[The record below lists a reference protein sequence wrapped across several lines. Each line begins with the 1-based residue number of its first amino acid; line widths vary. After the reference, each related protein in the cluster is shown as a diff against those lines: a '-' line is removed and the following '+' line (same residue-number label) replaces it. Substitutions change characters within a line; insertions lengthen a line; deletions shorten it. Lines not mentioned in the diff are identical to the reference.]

1 MVIDD
6 DRITDVLAGG
16 APPPRADRVIDCG
29 GGWLL
34 PGLWDV
40 HVHLQF
46 PDPAPEGLP
55 AKTIR
60 YGHNAI
66 EGLMHGGV
74 TGIRSAGVE
83 DWIDVAWR
91 DAINSGRVVGPRIF
105 ASGYFITTTAG
116 HALRWPFSLPRNGK
130 DELVRAVR
138 EQIGWGVDHIKVN
151 LSGGIM
157 GPDWDRHWQS
167 FLLPEEL
174 EAVFQVARQRE
185 VSVMSHAAN
194 AEAVKDAVRMGTW
207 TVEHGYT
214 MDDECIQMMLEREV
228 FYVPTLGITHLTP
241 RQVTT
246 QQERDYLERRG
257 IPEEMLERA
266 DDAVDEHRK
275 WFQEALKAGVKM
287 ALGSDLGP
295 VKDAVHLETA
305 LWVRSGATPMQTIKA
320 ATCMAAQVCHVG
332 DEVGTVEPGKLADLL
347 VVTDSPFDDIANLRG
362 VEMVFKSG
370 SLVSDKRQ

>member
-1 MVIDD
+1 MV
-6 DRITDVLAGG
+6 AGG
-16 APPPRADRVIDCG
+16 APPVGADRAIDCE

-46 PDPAPEGLP
+46 PDPAPDDLP
-55 AKTIR
+55 TKSIL
-60 YGHNAI
+60 YGQNAI
-66 EGLMHGGV
+66 EGMLEGGV
-74 TGIRSAGVE
+74 TGIRSAGIE

-116 HALRWPFSLPRNGK
+116 HALRWPFSLPRDGK
-130 DELVRAVR
+130 DALVRGVR
-138 EQIGWGVDHIKVN
+138 EQIGHGVDHIKLN

-157 GPDWDRHWQS
+157 GPSWDRHWHT

-174 EAVFQVARQRE
+174 EAVFAIARQRE

-194 AEAVKDAVRMGTW
+194 ARAVKDAVRMGTW

-214 MDDECIQMMLEREV
+214 MDDECIQMMRDRDV

-241 RQVTT
+241 GQVTT
-246 QQERDYLERRG
+246 QLERDYLERRD
-257 IPEEMLERA
+257 ISEEMLARA
-266 DDAVDEHRK
+266 DAAVDEHRR
-275 WFQEALKAGVKM
+275 WFREALDRGVKM

-295 VKDAVHLETA
+295 VKDAVHLEMA
-305 LWVRSGATPMQTIKA
+305 LWVRNGATPMQAIKA
-320 ATCMAAQVCHVG
+320 ATHMAAQVCQVG
-332 DEVGTVEPGKLADLL
+332 DQVGAVKPGKLADLL
-347 VVTDSPFDDIANLRG
+347 VVRDSPLDDIANLRG
-362 VEMVFKSG
+362 LQMVFKDG
-370 SLVSDKRQ
+370 RLVSDKRQ